1 MTPERFNIPRAFN
14 WILPAQVLLAAVA
27 IYSST
32 YVFNLAT
39 ITTILTIIATSIH
52 LLLALSL
59 CLIHSIPT
67 RNTHQIF
74 ITPILL
80 LLLLLLLLGTGLWAA
95 SLCYHAKQVD
105 LLLTYPL
112 LSQTTTQPLTPTWSK
127 IGLAT
132 TALNLFLDL
141 ALLLLTLSTIID
153 QNPSPPPPPLPT
165 TISYPQ
171 QQSHY
176 TTHHQFTT
184 PTSPIPPVP
193 PIPSTY
199 YSPAIPESRI

>member
-1 MTPERFNIPRAFN
+1 MTPERVNIPRAFN
-14 WILPAQVLLAAVA
+14 WILPVQVLLAAVA

-39 ITTILTIIATSIH
+39 TPTILTIIATSIH

-59 CLIHSIPT
+59 CLTHSIPT

-74 ITPILL
+74 TTPI
-80 LLLLLLLLGTGLWAA
+80 LLLLLGTGLWAA

-141 ALLLLTLSTIID
+141 ALLLLLTLSIIIN

-199 YSPAIPESRI
+199 YSPTIPESRI

>member
-39 ITTILTIIATSIH
+39 TPTILTIIATSIH
-52 LLLALSL
+52 LLLALCL
-59 CLIHSIPT
+59 CLTHSIPT

-74 ITPILL
+74 TTPIL

-105 LLLTYPL
+105 LLLTHPL

-141 ALLLLTLSTIID
+141 ALLLLLTLSIIID

-176 TTHHQFTT
+176 TSHHH
-184 PTSPIPPVP
+184 
-193 PIPSTY
+193 TY
-199 YSPAIPESRI
+199 YFPAIPESRI